1 MRRLLLPLL
10 ILLCFTVGCD
20 ALPPILGGS
29 TPEPTALP
37 ISPDELLT
45 YRVPLYT
52 ISLQPGDTVPGTQLQ
67 YVGRSGD
74 VYQVKIDGLA
84 TNKRGGDS
92 FAWRGITAPG
102 VSTVYNLRLTTE
114 LFGGLTAAG
123 TVDVMILNPTPTAID
138 ASLLP
143 AGPADYSNILV
154 SHTIPQSGIIP
165 GTTLQFVGVT
175 NGQAQIGGR
184 TGYPYVSV
192 ADSLDWLGR
201 LRDNVIVRYS
211 LRITRIEADAL
222 RTDGTVELWILD

>member
-10 ILLCFTVGCD
+10 LLFFIVACD

-37 ISPDELLT
+37 ISLDELLT

-52 ISLQPGDTVPGTQLQ
+52 ISLQPGDTVPGTQMQ
-67 YVGRSGD
+67 YIGRNGD

-92 FAWRGITAPG
+92 FVWRGITAPG
-102 VSTVYNLRLTTE
+102 VPTVYNLRLTTE

-123 TVDVMILNPTPTAID
+123 VVDVMILNPTPTAID

-184 TGYPYVSV
+184 TGYPYVAV

-211 LRITRIEADAL
+211 LRITRIEADTL
-222 RTDGTVELWILD
+222 RTNGTVELWILD